1 MYTAYYNPDRCFD
14 ETRSGLF
21 TVKTAGTWF
30 PRSILGRVMALCA
43 YIRCILVA
51 FRLAWDSRKE
61 SYDVIF
67 VDQVSAVNPFL
78 KILTSGKVLFYCHFP
93 DLLLAQRRSLLHML
107 YRLPL
112 DWIEEK
118 TTGCADMIFVNSN
131 FTKRVFAE
139 TFPRLEKRGVSPS
152 VLYPAVHPPTD
163 SELET
168 AKNNWE
174 TMLPNKIVDLIK
186 GGPTFVSINRF
197 ERKKNIGLAIGALR
211 QLMKEYPANT
221 QSIAAGTATSDAI
234 TNIDELNSSVIPPG
248 GPRLVI
254 AGGYD
259 ARLSENVQYLHEL
272 GRMASTMQVRDRIVF
287 LPSFTNSQRET
298 LLASCL
304 GVLYTPE
311 GEHFGIVPLEAMASG
326 KPVIACNSGGPLE
339 SIVQGETGYLCKP
352 LPDMFAAAMK
362 ELMKEGVSERMGRQ
376 AQVHVRG
383 KFSRA
388 AFGEKLNQAVVTL
401 AEKSDGRSSKKEL

>member
-1 MYTAYYNPDRCFD
+1 MYTAYYNPERCFE

-21 TVKTAGTWF
+21 AVKTAGTWF
-30 PRSILGRVMALCA
+30 PRSILGRAMALCA

-51 FRLAWDSRKE
+51 FRLAWDSRKDG
-61 SYDVIF
+61 YDVIF

-78 KILTSGKVLFYCHFP
+78 KMLTSGKVLFYCHFP
-93 DLLLAQRRSLLHML
+93 DLLLAQRGSPLHML

-112 DWIEEK
+112 DWIEERS
-118 TTGCADMIFVNSN
+118 TGWADMILVNSN

-139 TFPRLEKRGVSPS
+139 TFPRLEKRGISPS

-174 TMLPNKIVDLIK
+174 TMLPNRIADFIK

-197 ERKKNIGLAIGALR
+197 ERKKNIGLAVGALR
-211 QLMKEYPANT
+211 QLMKEYPTSTN
-221 QSIAAGTATSDAI
+221 SDAASATSDAI
-234 TNIDELNSSVIPPG
+234 TNIKDSDNSVLSPG

-259 ARLSENVQYLHEL
+259 ARLSENVQYLQEL

-287 LPSFTNSQRET
+287 LPSFTNSQREA

-311 GEHFGIVPLEAMASG
+311 GEHFGIVPLEAMACS

-339 SIVQGETGYLCKP
+339 SVVQGETGYLCKP
-352 LPDMFAAAMK
+352 LAEKFAAAMK
-362 ELMKEGVSERMGRQ
+362 ELMAKGVSERMGRQ
-376 AQVHVRG
+376 AQVHVREN
-383 KFSRA
+383 FSRA
-388 AFGEKLNQAVVTL
+388 AFGDKLNQAVVKL
-401 AEKSDGRSSKKEL
+401 AAGKNEISSKKEL